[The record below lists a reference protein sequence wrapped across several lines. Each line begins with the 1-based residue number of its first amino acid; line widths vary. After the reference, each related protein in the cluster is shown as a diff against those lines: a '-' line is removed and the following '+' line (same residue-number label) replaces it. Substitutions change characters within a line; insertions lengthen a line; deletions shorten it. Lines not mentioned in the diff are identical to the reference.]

1 MDIKIVYSEPA
12 EYIPEHL
19 RKLYKLGEY
28 AEQQPGKEADQEEQQ
43 NSITAGN
50 REREKKK

>member
-12 EYIPEHL
+12 EYIPKHL

-28 AEQQPGKEADQEEQQ
+28 AEQQPGTEADREQLQ
-43 NSITAGN
+43 GDSTAGN
-50 REREKKK
+50 NEREKK